1 MSDVLL
7 ERKNHTAVITIDKP
21 ETLNALCQDLIG
33 QINRAL
39 DEAEADSQ
47 VYTIIITGSGKA
59 FIAGADIGE
68 MYEKDRE
75 AIRKWAVLGCDLNL
89 RLETMALP
97 VIAAINGY
105 ALGGGLELAMACD
118 IRIASEKA
126 RMGLPETGLG
136 VICGAG
142 SLCFETLPSS
152 VPPAAWTEIIYLAV
166 CGTAVA
172 MLLQNVGQKYVS
184 SSSAAIIL
192 SLEALFGV
200 LFSVIFGYENLSVK
214 LVIGFALIFFAI
226 ITSETKW
233 KFVRR
238 RGGGSEN

>member
-1 MSDVLL
+1 MQFF
-7 ERKNHTAVITIDKP
+7 TA
-21 ETLNALCQDLIG
+21 
-33 QINRAL
+33 
-39 DEAEADSQ
+39 
-47 VYTIIITGSGKA
+47 
-59 FIAGADIGE
+59 
-68 MYEKDRE
+68 
-75 AIRKWAVLGCDLNL
+75 
-89 RLETMALP
+89 
-97 VIAAINGY
+97 
-105 ALGGGLELAMACD
+105 
-118 IRIASEKA
+118 
-126 RMGLPETGLG
+126 G

>member
-39 DEAEADSQ
+39 DEVETDSQ
-47 VYTIIITGSGKA
+47 IYTIIITGTGRS

-142 SLCFETLPSS
+142 GTQRLPRIVGASDSS
-152 VPPAAWTEIIYLAV
+152 TASPLPNRFWTKLWLYAAPSRRTANWRSELPREPSTRRAILIYGMA
-166 CGTAVA
+166 AA
-172 MLLQNVGQKYVS
+172 S
-184 SSSAAIIL
+184 SGRSSAPFLTRKI
-192 SLEALFGV
+192 
-200 LFSVIFGYENLSVK
+200 
-214 LVIGFALIFFAI
+214 
-226 ITSETKW
+226 
-233 KFVRR
+233 RR
-238 RGGGSEN
+238 LAWAASWPEKKISYSRTDRA